1 MSIWPASGTAPALFG
16 IEGELVLLHVDVEP
30 KLLEDLLEALSRLE
44 FPVNPDL
51 HHKAN
56 QVRVSFPAYSGRL
69 GEIRGVLARSGFDPS
84 CISVEH
90 LLAAHA

>member
-30 KLLEDLLEALSRLE
+30 KLLEELLEALSRLE

-51 HHKAN
+51 YHKLSH
-56 QVRVSFPAYSGRL
+56 VTVTFPAYSGRL
-69 GEIRGVLARSGFDPS
+69 GEIRGVLARAGFDAT
-84 CISVEH
+84 CITVEH